1 MSGDWRKDRVRVAE
15 AFQPRKTAQIEGTA
29 MNNTALKA
37 TNVNKYFGGGFDA
50 RRLLLWC
57 SPPER
62 SSAHVL
68 RDVSIE
74 VERGEVFGLIGANG
88 SGKSTLV
95 RILSTLLL

>member
-1 MSGDWRKDRVRVAE
+1 
-15 AFQPRKTAQIEGTA
+15 

-50 RRLLLWC
+50 RRLLPWC
-57 SPPER
+57 ATPEQN
-62 SSAHVL
+62 STHVL

-74 VERGEVFGLIGANG
+74 VQRGEVFGLIGANG

-95 RILSTLLL
+95 RILSTLLLPDGGDGGDLRLRRGQRGRHGARR